1 MGSSKDAAKRAKVK
15 PAAKGK
21 AKAKASPATPKGKA
35 NAPAANAKAPG
46 KANAP
51 AANAKAPAKAKAPA
65 AKAKAPAAKAK
76 APAAKAKAL
85 AAKLK
90 AKAPAA
96 KAAPTKAAPKKAA
109 PGKQP
114 AAKPSGPPSAAFTSI
129 AAILGQNG
137 GVGTRKMFGAHS
149 LNLGGHAFVM
159 EYKGDLVVRLPAAR
173 VTELTA
179 GGTGTPFDPGMG
191 RPSKGWLTV
200 RQGGGDWQRLA
211 EEGLAHVGTLPP
223 K

>member
-1 MGSSKDAAKRAKVK
+1 MGSIKDAAKRAKAK
-15 PAAKGK
+15 PAATTKAKAPAGKASAAKAKAAPAK
-21 AKAKASPATPKGKA
+21 AKAKTTPVAKA
-35 NAPAANAKAPG
+35 KARPVAKVKAPAATARPAAKA
-46 KANAP
+46 KATP
-51 AANAKAPAKAKAPA
+51 VAKAKAPA
-65 AKAKAPAAKAK
+65 AKVP
-76 APAAKAKAL
+76 
-85 AAKLK
+85 
-90 AKAPAA
+90 
-96 KAAPTKAAPKKAA
+96 KAAVTKAATGKK
-109 PGKQP
+109 P

-149 LNLGGHAFVM
+149 LNLGGHAFAM